1 MDVIVMKRPLKG
13 AWRWVLIVVLLIVL
27 VDFIVFPIKTRN
39 VMFVIGPENLLR
51 VGFKFFYTLVFLIC
65 TVKISKPWAQQLMF
79 FDIMLVLSCHY
90 MYGGADSMIGGSPM
104 PIVSLLVLFICY
116 DKKLAFMALITSFLC
131 LIGSILVELGA
142 GFRIIGSTLCWAGE
156 EYNIH
161 DVCPWLFEVQ

>member
-1 MDVIVMKRPLKG
+1 MKRPLTG
-13 AWRWVLIVVLLIVL
+13 VWRWGLIVLLLIVL
-27 VDFIVFPIKTRN
+27 VDLIVFPIKTRN
-39 VMFVIGPENLLR
+39 VMFLVGPENLLR

-79 FDIMLVLSCHY
+79 FNIMLVLSCHY

-142 GFRIIGSTLCWAGE
+142 GCYL
-156 EYNIH
+156 
-161 DVCPWLFEVQ
+161 